1 VDFVEFVGFG
11 IIFLS
16 LKMNSTLLGHF
27 ILDFVNLVGLGVA
40 CFPLKVHFIVEF
52 FIFSFFH

>member
-1 VDFVEFVGFG
+1 
-11 IIFLS
+11 

-40 CFPLKVHFIVEF
+40 FFSLKVHFIVEF
-52 FIFSFFH
+52 VIFSFFH